1 MFRSSDKPIEVA
13 YPQIGEPD
21 HAPVWGDLDMDGAEF
36 PRFLDNAEPIDS
48 DSPKNWPLKRPFL
61 DSARFGAV
69 PSSVDFSLREGRRAL
84 GLALLDNTAPMAFVF
99 LATATLILGAL
110 AAVLPRHE
118 TRRVEVAKAE
128 GAAPVLQA
136 VPALARRCRD
146 ADCNQLTTFASDA
159 FRTTIDGVPSVTGS
173 VVAAGPVDAAAPP
186 RAGAGT
192 DLAANPPEIA
202 HDVAEFGGSSGSA
215 AATVE
220 SPATFVIGMLPDGTL
235 VPSATRL
242 GPGGW
247 ALPADNGRPP
257 DSPFDVFIPSDASA
271 PFDTRIDL
279 LQGSGASSGALRL
292 RFHSGAAVP
301 LTDRLSLIAA
311 ESLLVA
317 ARSRADLDQSELS
330 PKRIG
335 RRALSPAARRAR
347 LQYKLRAQE
356 AAKLKASGASLEA
369 GAPQAAGKVSQV
381 SPPPALAT
389 AQTPPAAGPLTAFFN
404 TLTQPATPSGLGAAP
419 PPPPP
424 SPPQQAQASQP
435 WAPASITDAVTRP
448 Y

>member
-1 MFRSSDKPIEVA
+1 MFRSSDKPTEVA
-13 YPQIGEPD
+13 YPQIGQPD
-21 HAPVWGDLDMDGAEF
+21 HASVWGDLDMDGAEF

-48 DSPKNWPLKRPFL
+48 DSPKNWPLKRPFF
-61 DSARFGAV
+61 DSARYGAG
-69 PSSVDFSLREGRRAL
+69 PLSIDFSHRDGRRAL
-84 GLALLDNTAPMAFVF
+84 GLALLQNTAPMAFVIV
-99 LATATLILGAL
+99 ATATLILGAL
-110 AAVLPRHE
+110 AAVLPRHD
-118 TRRVEVAKAE
+118 TGRVGVVKAE

-136 VPALARRCRD
+136 VPALARRCRGP
-146 ADCNQLTTFASDA
+146 DCNQLTAFASDA

-173 VVAAGPVDAAAPP
+173 VVVAGPVDAAVPP
-186 RAGAGT
+186 RAGFGAGLT
-192 DLAANPPEIA
+192 ADPPEIA
-202 HDVAEFGGSSGSA
+202 DDVAEGGGSSGSA

-220 SPATFVIGMLPDGTL
+220 SPATFVIGMLPDGTS

-242 GPGGW
+242 GPDGW
-247 ALPADNGRPP
+247 ALPAGNGRPP

-292 RFHSGAAVP
+292 RFYSGGAVP
-301 LTDRLSLIAA
+301 LTDSLSLIAA

-330 PKRIG
+330 PKRSS
-335 RRALSPAARRAR
+335 RRALSPAVRRAR

-356 AAKLKASGASLEA
+356 AAKIKASGASLEE
-369 GAPQAAGKVSQV
+369 GAPQAAGTVSQV
-381 SPPPALAT
+381 SPPPALTA
-389 AQTPPAAGPLTAFFN
+389 AQTPPSAGPLAAFFN

-424 SPPQQAQASQP
+424 SPPQPAQPPQP